1 MIVVERESGEKERG
15 EREERERG
23 EEREG
28 WKEDGVG
35 REEGDLCVKVNGK
48 RGLKR
53 YGEEGGE
60 ENVEVHGQVCEVVAQ

>member
-1 MIVVERESGEKERG
+1 MIVVERESGE
-15 EREERERG
+15 REKGERERG

-28 WKEDGVG
+28 WKEDGVA

-60 ENVEVHGQVCEVVAQ
+60 ENVEVHGQGCDVFAQ